1 MKLLKIRK
9 IKRKSKISSWRMKG
23 KKSTGLLRNTVDK
36 FYTKSDIAKE
46 CFELFQ
52 RTIEPNDQDIF
63 IEPSAGNGSFSQWMK
78 DSYFNVFSYD
88 ILPEE
93 EGIIQQDYLTLETDI
108 WISNTIHVIG
118 NPPFGKQSSTA
129 KAFIQKSCAFASSIS
144 FILPKSFK
152 KDSFQKSFDSSF
164 HLIFEK
170 DLPSYSFL
178 VDKEEYDVPCVFQI
192 WKKLSHKRKSLAKVD
207 PKWFT
212 FVKKEETPDYSIRR
226 VGVYAGKIDTD
237 IETKSIQSHYFIH
250 LNDQV
255 DKNLFIEKYK
265 QIQFEDNNTVG
276 PKSIS
281 KQELI
286 AKVNLLEFSG

>member
-1 MKLLKIRK
+1 
-9 IKRKSKISSWRMKG
+9 
-23 KKSTGLLRNTVDK
+23 
-36 FYTKSDIAKE
+36 
-46 CFELFQ
+46 
-52 RTIEPNDQDIF
+52 
-63 IEPSAGNGSFSQWMK
+63 
-78 DSYFNVFSYD
+78 
-88 ILPEE
+88 
-93 EGIIQQDYLTLETDI
+93 
-108 WISNTIHVIG
+108 
-118 NPPFGKQSSTA
+118 
-129 KAFIQKSCAFASSIS
+129 
-144 FILPKSFK
+144 
-152 KDSFQKSFDSSF
+152 
-164 HLIFEK
+164 
-170 DLPSYSFL
+170 
-178 VDKEEYDVPCVFQI
+178 
-192 WKKLSHKRKSLAKVD
+192 LSHKRKSLAKVD